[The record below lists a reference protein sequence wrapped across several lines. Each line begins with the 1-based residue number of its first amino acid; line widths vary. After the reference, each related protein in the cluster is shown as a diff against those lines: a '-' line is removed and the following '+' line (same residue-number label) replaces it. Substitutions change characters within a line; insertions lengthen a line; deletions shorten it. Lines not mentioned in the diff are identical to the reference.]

1 MRQVPAL
8 TPAVDTELDPS
19 PDSPSSRP
27 RAGLLSWLLAAIVAV
42 ALGAGGWWAW
52 QRFAPADE
60 SGPDLSPEAL
70 DARLLDAELALS
82 GLRRNQ
88 QGIEQRLTDTHA
100 RTGLL
105 REEVLGVSQRAAILE
120 DNLRELSAQAAEG
133 SESLRLDEVELLL
146 GLAQAR
152 LAIAGD
158 TAGAIRASQLAL
170 QALAPLTDPQYINVR
185 QTLGQELAALRA
197 LPDDPRDQAAGEL
210 DALEATLPR
219 LSSRAPGTPPAAG
232 DSGSRW
238 QRLLDAIVQVRPSS
252 SQDLISPADRATGEA
267 TLALELALAR
277 TALER
282 RDDTAFRASLQR
294 IDQWLQ
300 RLYADD
306 ALLRERR
313 ERLAAL
319 AKQPLAPALP
329 DQGAALQ
336 QLRDLRRGRDAT
348 P

>member
-1 MRQVPAL
+1 M
-8 TPAVDTELDPS
+8 DTDLD
-19 PDSPSSRP
+19 DSPVSAR
-27 RAGLLSWLLAAIVAV
+27 RQIGGGLLRWLSALVLVAAA
-42 ALGAGGWWAW
+42 AAAGWWYWSGRLATPE
-52 QRFAPADE
+52 A
-60 SGPDLSPEAL
+60 GPDLSPEAL
-70 DARLLDAELALS
+70 DSRLLAAEQAVTS
-82 GLRRNQ
+82 LRRNQ
-88 QGIEQRLTDTHA
+88 QSIDQRLTDTSA

-105 REEVLGVSQRAAILE
+105 RDEVLGVGQRAALLE
-120 DNLRELSAQAAEG
+120 DSLRELSAQAAEG
-133 SESLRLDEVELLL
+133 SESLRLDEVELMLAM
-146 GLAQAR
+146 AQAR

-158 TAGAIRASQLAL
+158 AAGAIRATTLAQ
-170 QALAPLTDPQYINVR
+170 QALAPLTDPRFINLR

-197 LPDDPRDQAAGEL
+197 LPDDPRDLAAGEL
-210 DALEATLPR
+210 DALQATLPR
-219 LSSRAPGTPPAAG
+219 LASRAPGAAPAAG
-232 DSGSRW
+232 TGDSRW

-252 SQDLISPADRATGEA
+252 TQDLISPADRATGEA
-267 TLALELALAR
+267 ALGLELALAR

-282 RDDTAFRASLQR
+282 RDQAAFDAGLQR

-319 AKQPLAPALP
+319 AGRPLTLALP

-336 QLRDLRRGRDAT
+336 QLRDLRRGRAGA